1 MYTRRKKEIN
11 HVSAAYFT
19 DIIMHYGFG
28 ERLRAFHA
36 FLEKLLRL
44 LAVDLT
50 VVAQISNIV
59 PALLWIPYFSSNA
72 EGIYDLYLK
81 TNSNEGY
88 RVWLRF
94 I

>member
-19 DIIMHYGFG
+19 DIIIHYGFG
-28 ERLRAFHA
+28 ERLRVFHA

-50 VVAQISNIV
+50 VVAQNIEHCCCV
-59 PALLWIPYFSSNA
+59 SVDTLLSF
-72 EGIYDLYLK
+72 LK
-81 TNSNEGY
+81 C
-88 RVWLRF
+88 
-94 I
+94 

>member
-11 HVSAAYFT
+11 HVSAAYFM
-19 DIIMHYGFG
+19 DIIIHYGFG
-28 ERLRAFHA
+28 ERLRVFHA

-59 PALLWIPYFSSNA
+59 AALLWIPYYVSSNA

-81 TNSNEGY
+81 QTVMKVKEYG
-88 RVWLRF
+88 
-94 I
+94 

>member
-19 DIIMHYGFG
+19 DIIIHYGFG
-28 ERLRAFHA
+28 ERLRVFHD

-44 LAVDLT
+44 SAVDST

-59 PALLWIPYFSSNA
+59 PALLWIPY
-72 EGIYDLYLK
+72 
-81 TNSNEGY
+81 
-88 RVWLRF
+88 
-94 I
+94 

>member
-19 DIIMHYGFG
+19 DIIIHYGFG
-28 ERLRAFHA
+28 ERLRVFHA

-59 PALLWIPYFSSNA
+59 AALLWIPY
-72 EGIYDLYLK
+72 
-81 TNSNEGY
+81 
-88 RVWLRF
+88 
-94 I
+94 

>member
-28 ERLRAFHA
+28 ERNKSFLRLRLRVFHA

-59 PALLWIPYFSSNA
+59 AALLWIPY
-72 EGIYDLYLK
+72 
-81 TNSNEGY
+81 
-88 RVWLRF
+88 
-94 I
+94 

>member
-19 DIIMHYGFG
+19 GIIIHYGFG
-28 ERLRAFHA
+28 ERLRVFHA

-44 LAVDLT
+44 SAVDST

-59 PALLWIPYFSSNA
+59 AALLWVPY
-72 EGIYDLYLK
+72 
-81 TNSNEGY
+81 
-88 RVWLRF
+88 
-94 I
+94 